1 MAAANYLTVD
11 QNQPM
16 GLLAIQ
22 IRDLLLRVI
31 GKATEL
37 DEALGQAAADDN
49 TLAFLQSILG
59 TESADDANAVKG
71 LAHTIRVNL
80 ADGGNAFAQYVSRVN
95 RAGF

>member
-11 QNQPM
+11 QNQPL

-22 IRDLLLRVI
+22 IRDLLLQVI
-31 GKATEL
+31 GKTAEL

-49 TLAFLQSILG
+49 TLAFLQSVLG
-59 TESADDANAVKG
+59 TETSDNADAVKG
-71 LAHTIRVNL
+71 LAHTIRLDL
-80 ADGGNAFAQYVSRVN
+80 ADGGNAFAQYVARVN

>member
-1 MAAANYLTVD
+1 MAAANYLIVD

-22 IRDLLLRVI
+22 IRDLLLQVV
-31 GKATEL
+31 GKSAEL
-37 DEALGQAAADDN
+37 DEALGQAASDDN

-59 TESADDANAVKG
+59 AASPDDADAIKSLV
-71 LAHTIRVNL
+71 HTVRVNL
-80 ADGGNAFAQYVSRVN
+80 ADSENAFAQYVARVN

>member
-22 IRDLLLRVI
+22 IRDLLLQVI
-31 GKATEL
+31 GKAAEL

-49 TLAFLQSILG
+49 TLAFLQGVLG
-59 TESADDANAVKG
+59 AASADDADAVKG

-80 ADGGNAFAQYVSRVN
+80 DDSQNAFAQYVARVN